1 MMNLPL
7 QSPED
12 GVASED
18 LEGTTSVDVGLL
30 HNVMINQLGNEQD
43 VSL

>member
-30 HNVMINQLGNEQD
+30 HNQLGNEQD